1 MEAYE
6 LSKTI
11 STTTA
16 VVDLTKAP
24 SGVRRMAHPGGKLTS
39 NKEKAQ
45 AAFLARI
52 RKNGI
57 DSLSTAQRA
66 ALRRI
71 EGGAALLHATYGLPS
86 STSSS
91 SSSTTSSSFSNKNKQ
106 RNSKKRQRSSGSF
119 DKKKSRNVY
128 NKNHLNHNNK
138 NNKNNK
144 NNNSNN
150 SNNNYSNY
158 SNHNNNG
165 SSLPKT
171 TRSNRKKRRKETNT
185 FTKKKQIQQPS
196 LTAKLGL
203 SLDDLC

>member
-138 NNKNNK
+138 NN
-144 NNNSNN
+144 NSNN

-171 TRSNRKKRRKETNT
+171 TRSNRKKRRTETNT

>member
-91 SSSTTSSSFSNKNKQ
+91 SSSTASSSFSNKNKQ

-128 NKNHLNHNNK
+128 NKNHLNH
-138 NNKNNK
+138 NNK

>member
-138 NNKNNK
+138 NN
-144 NNNSNN
+144 NSNN